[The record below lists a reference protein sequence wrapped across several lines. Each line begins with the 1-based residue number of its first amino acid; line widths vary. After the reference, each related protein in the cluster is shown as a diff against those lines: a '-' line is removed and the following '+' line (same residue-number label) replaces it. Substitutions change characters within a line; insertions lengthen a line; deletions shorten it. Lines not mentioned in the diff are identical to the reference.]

1 MTTGNQESFLEL
13 EQRSRDP
20 RGQDPRRQDPQGHD
34 SKLFG
39 NPLDDFGKESL
50 TDSDSNPQGQDPQ
63 GQDPR
68 GQELRG
74 QELRGQDL
82 RGHDSQG
89 QDPREQDQLRHN
101 KDGLTEAL
109 KSERRRSNQLE
120 KDLRGLKQQLNRFSE
135 INPEE
140 YSRLQ
145 EAERQKQL
153 LEQQIELRERQMEEA
168 ASKKVL
174 AAITERDGAQAL
186 VLALRKERLL
196 ERAFS
201 EAEGRTGGDNRG
213 TFFDVFKG
221 QLDASFRLCVSKDL
235 NTPDCLEPLDG
246 SGQPL
251 LGEDG
256 RPMSVNDF
264 LDQLRI
270 HSVYGFLFQQ
280 RGAIS
285 SFGTPAL
292 AANPFGE
299 VINPQSMTAA
309 ELYRASF
316 ASPTA
321 KKRAL

>member
-1 MTTGNQESFLEL
+1 
-13 EQRSRDP
+13 
-20 RGQDPRRQDPQGHD
+20 
-34 SKLFG
+34 
-39 NPLDDFGKESL
+39 
-50 TDSDSNPQGQDPQ
+50 
-63 GQDPR
+63 
-68 GQELRG
+68 
-74 QELRGQDL
+74 
-82 RGHDSQG
+82 
-89 QDPREQDQLRHN
+89 
-101 KDGLTEAL
+101 
-109 KSERRRSNQLE
+109 
-120 KDLRGLKQQLNRFSE
+120 
-135 INPEE
+135 
-140 YSRLQ
+140 
-145 EAERQKQL
+145 
-153 LEQQIELRERQMEEA
+153 
-168 ASKKVL
+168 VL

-201 EAEGRTGGDNRG
+201 EAEGRTGGDSRG

-221 QLDASFRLCVSKDL
+221 QLDASFRLCTSKDL

-270 HSVYGFLFQQ
+270 HPVYGFLFQQ

>member
-1 MTTGNQESFLEL
+1 MTTQLSNNDQTFPSLENSEDADLLGNDQESIA
-13 EQRSRDP
+13 
-20 RGQDPRRQDPQGHD
+20 QGSQTQS
-34 SKLFG
+34 SKNQASQTQAQANDATDGSFG
-39 NPLDDFGKESL
+39 PASH
-50 TDSDSNPQGQDPQ
+50 S
-63 GQDPR
+63 
-68 GQELRG
+68 
-74 QELRGQDL
+74 
-82 RGHDSQG
+82 
-89 QDPREQDQLRHN
+89 

-120 KDLRGLKQQLNRFSE
+120 KELRGVRQQLTRFSE

-140 YSRLQ
+140 YARLQ

-168 ASKKVL
+168 SSKKVL

-201 EAEGRTGGDNRG
+201 EAEGRTGGDSRG

-221 QLDASFRLCVSKDL
+221 QLDASFRLCTSKDI
-235 NTPDCLEPLDG
+235 NTPDSLEPLDG
-246 SGQPL
+246 RGQPL

-270 HSVYGFLFQQ
+270 HPVYGFLFQQ

-285 SFGTPAL
+285 TFGPGVGPAL

-316 ASPTA
+316 ATPTA
-321 KKRAL
+321 KKRALAL

>member
-1 MTTGNQESFLEL
+1 MISRSTSEL
-13 EQRSRDP
+13 GRAVPRARDP
-20 RGQDPRRQDPQGHD
+20 NKRREGVFGPASY
-34 SKLFG
+34 SK
-39 NPLDDFGKESL
+39 DC
-50 TDSDSNPQGQDPQ
+50 
-63 GQDPR
+63 
-68 GQELRG
+68 
-74 QELRGQDL
+74 
-82 RGHDSQG
+82 
-89 QDPREQDQLRHN
+89 
-101 KDGLTEAL
+101 LTEAL

-120 KDLRGLKQQLNRFSE
+120 KDLRSLKQQLNRFSE

-168 ASKKVL
+168 SSKKVL
-174 AAITERDGAQAL
+174 SAITERDGAQAL

-201 EAEGRTGGDNRG
+201 EAEGRTGGDSRG

-221 QLDASFRLCVSKDL
+221 QLDSSFRLCTSKDI
-235 NTPDCLEPLDG
+235 NTPDSLEPLDS

-270 HSVYGFLFQQ
+270 HPVYGFLFQQ
-280 RGAIS
+280 RGAMTMGSGVINP
-285 SFGTPAL
+285 GQT
-292 AANPFGE
+292 ANPYGE
-299 VINPQSMTAA
+299 VLNPQSMSAV

-321 KKRAL
+321 KK

>member
-1 MTTGNQESFLEL
+1 MTTQLSNNDQTFPTLENSEDADL
-13 EQRSRDP
+13 LSNEQ
-20 RGQDPRRQDPQGHD
+20 
-34 SKLFG
+34 
-39 NPLDDFGKESL
+39 ESL
-50 TDSDSNPQGQDPQ
+50 TQASKTQV
-63 GQDPR
+63 
-68 GQELRG
+68 
-74 QELRGQDL
+74 
-82 RGHDSQG
+82 SQTQSSKNQASQTQAQANDATDG
-89 QDPREQDQLRHN
+89 SFGPASHS

-168 ASKKVL
+168 SSKKVL

-221 QLDASFRLCVSKDL
+221 QLDASFRLCTSKDV
-235 NTPDCLEPLDG
+235 NTPDSLEPLDS

-270 HSVYGFLFQQ
+270 HPVYGFLFQQ

-285 SFGTPAL
+285 SFGPGVGPAL

-299 VINPQSMTAA
+299 VVNPQSMTAA

-316 ASPTA
+316 ASSTA

>member
-1 MTTGNQESFLEL
+1 MTTQLSSNDQTYSATGDSQDAADLLSNDQESIAK
-13 EQRSRDP
+13 S
-20 RGQDPRRQDPQGHD
+20 
-34 SKLFG
+34 S
-39 NPLDDFGKESL
+39 
-50 TDSDSNPQGQDPQ
+50 
-63 GQDPR
+63 
-68 GQELRG
+68 
-74 QELRGQDL
+74 
-82 RGHDSQG
+82 DSQG
-89 QDPREQDQLRHN
+89 SMTQGSQTQGSMTQADAANTTLGAAALTSN
-101 KDGLTEAL
+101 SKDGLTEAL

-168 ASKKVL
+168 SSKKVL

-201 EAEGRTGGDNRG
+201 EAEGRTGGDSRG

-221 QLDASFRLCVSKDL
+221 QLDASFRLCTSKDL
-235 NTPDCLEPLDG
+235 NTPDSLEPLDS

-270 HSVYGFLFQQ
+270 HPVYGFLFQQ

-285 SFGTPAL
+285 SFGPGVGPGL

-299 VINPQSMTAA
+299 VLNPQSMTAA

>member
-1 MTTGNQESFLEL
+1 MGAAAVTSH
-13 EQRSRDP
+13 S
-20 RGQDPRRQDPQGHD
+20 
-34 SKLFG
+34 
-39 NPLDDFGKESL
+39 
-50 TDSDSNPQGQDPQ
+50 
-63 GQDPR
+63 
-68 GQELRG
+68 
-74 QELRGQDL
+74 
-82 RGHDSQG
+82 
-89 QDPREQDQLRHN
+89 

-168 ASKKVL
+168 SSKKVL

-201 EAEGRTGGDNRG
+201 EAEGRTGGDSRG

-221 QLDASFRLCVSKDL
+221 QLDASFRLCTSKDI
-235 NTPDCLEPLDG
+235 NTPDSLEPLDG
-246 SGQPL
+246 NGQPL

-270 HSVYGFLFQQ
+270 HPVYGFLFQQ

-285 SFGTPAL
+285 SFAPGVGPAL

-316 ASPTA
+316 ASPTT
-321 KKRAL
+321 KKRALAL

>member
-1 MTTGNQESFLEL
+1 MTTSNQDRSIEL
-13 EQRSRDP
+13 NP
-20 RGQDPRRQDPQGHD
+20 RGQDPGSQNSKSHD
-34 SKLFG
+34 SRLFG
-39 NPLDDFGKESL
+39 NPLDEFGKESL
-50 TDSDSNPQGQDPQ
+50 TDSDSNSQ

-68 GQELRG
+68 GQDPQG

-109 KSERRRSNQLE
+109 KAERRRSNQLE

-168 ASKKVL
+168 SSKKVL

-201 EAEGRTGGDNRG
+201 EAEGRTGGDSRG

-221 QLDASFRLCVSKDL
+221 QLDASFRLCTSKDI
-235 NTPDCLEPLDG
+235 NTPDSLEPLDS

-270 HSVYGFLFQQ
+270 HPVYGFLFQQ

-285 SFGTPAL
+285 SFGPGVGPGL

-299 VINPQSMTAA
+299 VLNPQSMTAA

-316 ASPTA
+316 ASSTA

>member
-1 MTTGNQESFLEL
+1 
-13 EQRSRDP
+13 
-20 RGQDPRRQDPQGHD
+20 
-34 SKLFG
+34 
-39 NPLDDFGKESL
+39 
-50 TDSDSNPQGQDPQ
+50 
-63 GQDPR
+63 
-68 GQELRG
+68 
-74 QELRGQDL
+74 
-82 RGHDSQG
+82 
-89 QDPREQDQLRHN
+89 
-101 KDGLTEAL
+101 
-109 KSERRRSNQLE
+109 
-120 KDLRGLKQQLNRFSE
+120 
-135 INPEE
+135 
-140 YSRLQ
+140 
-145 EAERQKQL
+145 
-153 LEQQIELRERQMEEA
+153 MEEA
-168 ASKKVL
+168 SSKKVL

-221 QLDASFRLCVSKDL
+221 QLDASFRLCTSKDV
-235 NTPDCLEPLDG
+235 NTPDSLEPLDG

-270 HSVYGFLFQQ
+270 HPVYGFLFQQ

-285 SFGTPAL
+285 SFGQQQSPAL

-316 ASPTA
+316 ASSTA
-321 KKRAL
+321 KKRALAL

>member
-1 MTTGNQESFLEL
+1 MTTSSNTSNDQTFPTLGNSEDADLLSNDQESTLKG
-13 EQRSRDP
+13 S
-20 RGQDPRRQDPQGHD
+20 
-34 SKLFG
+34 
-39 NPLDDFGKESL
+39 
-50 TDSDSNPQGQDPQ
+50 
-63 GQDPR
+63 
-68 GQELRG
+68 
-74 QELRGQDL
+74 
-82 RGHDSQG
+82 DSQG
-89 QDPREQDQLRHN
+89 SQTQGSMTQGSMTRAEASETNAGVAGVTSHS

-120 KDLRGLKQQLNRFSE
+120 KDLRSLKQQLNRFSE

-168 ASKKVL
+168 SSKKVL

-186 VLALRKERLL
+186 VLSLRKERLL

-201 EAEGRTGGDNRG
+201 EAEGRTGGDVHG

-221 QLDASFRLCVSKDL
+221 QLGASFRLNASKDS
-235 NTPDCLEPLDG
+235 NASDCLEPLDAQ
-246 SGQPL
+246 GQPL
-251 LGEDG
+251 LGDDG
-256 RPMSVNDF
+256 RPLSTADF

-270 HSVYGFLFQQ
+270 HPVYGFLFQQ
-280 RGAIS
+280 RGAMTMGSGVINP
-285 SFGTPAL
+285 GLT
-292 AANPFGE
+292 ANPYGE
-299 VINPQSMTAA
+299 VLNPQSMSAT